1 MVTLK
6 KVKQDVLGG
15 KIKNWTKSIMVQPH
29 NINLLNTFVSITQ
42 L

>member
-15 KIKNWTKSIMVQPH
+15 KIKKLDQ
-29 NINLLNTFVSITQ
+29 INHGPAS
-42 L
+42 